1 MAVVMDGRRVFTVE
15 PVEPFMWAFASQNL
29 FSRPARSLLA
39 MLGLTVAISGMVGLF
54 SVTAGMQATVD
65 KTFNRVQ
72 GIVAMQPGTA
82 IPLFSKLPL
91 GWADE
96 IAGLRGVRQIAREVW
111 ARANLVE
118 GKSTFYPPRFLYG
131 TDVNNVVTLKAA
143 VYRDDVTAGRFL
155 TPEDDGQLKCVISQQ
170 LADEYHKE
178 VGSTLRVDGSD
189 LEVIGIYD
197 ANSLLLNMSIVTSGT
212 TARQISRFE
221 DDLVSAIYIEPD
233 GTLTQEQLI
242 NEVREH
248 FRGRPLAKA
257 ADPLGSLGQLSLGL
271 LGLPNPAGPARTTNE
286 SAPAKTADSTAASTA
301 ETPGKPADAEPVI
314 EVHSTVEWGRRIQEF
329 GGEMDIFLILMN
341 TIGVLIA
348 LFSIINTM
356 LMSVTERLT
365 EFGVL
370 RANGWSR
377 RNVIHLILAE
387 SALLGVIGG
396 VCGCIVGY
404 IGTQVINVQFA
415 DRLNLYASP
424 LVLGASLGFSLLI
437 GTIGGLYPAWWSV
450 RQSPMAAIRRG

>member
-1 MAVVMDGRRVFTVE
+1 
-15 PVEPFMWAFASQNL
+15 MWAFASQNL

-96 IAGLRGVRQIAREVW
+96 IARLRGVRQIAREVW

-118 GKSTFYPPRFLYG
+118 GKPTFYPPRFLYG

-143 VYRDDVTAGRFL
+143 VYRDDVVAGRFL
-155 TPEDDGQLKCVISQQ
+155 TPEDDGQLKCVISRQ
-170 LADEYHKE
+170 LADEYHKD

-221 DDLVSAIYIEPD
+221 ENLVSAIYIEPD
-233 GTLTQEQLI
+233 GTLSQEQLI
-242 NEVREH
+242 DEVREH

-271 LGLPNPAGPARTTNE
+271 LGMPSPVTVAQTATEPA
-286 SAPAKTADSTAASTA
+286 SANATDSTADST
-301 ETPGKPADAEPVI
+301 GKPAEPEPVI

-437 GTIGGLYPAWWSV
+437 GTVGGLYPAWWSV